1 MCSAHISAISNHELR
16 KMLISLSSQNV
27 LIHSFL
33 EFWEIKT
40 EEQSTEIYKIF
51 SVVQGKKE
59 KILFAFQ
66 KFTEC

>member
-1 MCSAHISAISNHELR
+1 
-16 KMLISLSSQNV
+16 MLISLSSQNV